1 MMCYYHECRPVV
13 LSYNCT
19 SFKSE
24 ENTITFSCHLVADLV
39 RDISN
44 LQYSRLLDDE
54 KLSKQRRSFVDFPLR
69 WLALAKSGETE

>member
-1 MMCYYHECRPVV
+1 
-13 LSYNCT
+13 
-19 SFKSE
+19 
-24 ENTITFSCHLVADLV
+24 VADLV